1 MNLPDIYIP
10 VNVKDKFDRL
20 LGVGFLDTTTDSLY
34 FFSSQGVIEYNNKEI
49 IELFILTPK
58 VEAENETL

>member
-10 VNVKDKFDRL
+10 VDVKDKFGRL
-20 LGVGFLDTTTDSLY
+20 LGVGFLDTTIDSLY
-34 FFSSQGVIEYNNKEI
+34 FFSSQGVVEYNNKEI

-58 VEAENETL
+58 DEAENETL